1 MLDHDL
7 SKKSTLNALEARR
20 EPYWN
25 RVQGVDGLYLGYRK
39 LAVGGTWVA
48 RWRTD
53 EKKQKTH
60 SLGSG
65 PTYDQAINEAKEWA
79 RNLAGGVETVDL
91 TVGDVCR
98 AYVEWKK
105 ADKTEKAAKDAE
117 GRFKRLVY
125 GKPIS
130 KALLTKLKTTS
141 VRSWLNAQVVTD
153 GDEDEVRR
161 SRDSANRNLA
171 ALKAALNHALKERL
185 VVTDEGWKTVTPF
198 KGVGAKRDHFL
209 TTEQRKK
216 LLEACPDD
224 LRSLVT
230 ALLLTPAR
238 PGEIAS
244 ATAQD
249 FDRRNGAITLRGKTG
264 QREVTLSSQAVEFFA
279 EQARGKIGNAPL
291 LTRADGQ
298 SWNKDSWK
306 RPFKAALKKAGLPVD
321 MVAYSLRHTAISQ
334 LIQGGVDVFLIAK
347 MAGTSVAMIEKHY
360 GHLRHDH
367 TRQRLDRVQ
376 SI

>member
-65 PTYDQAINEAKEWA
+65 PTYDQAVNEAKEWA
-79 RNLAGGVETVDL
+79 RNLSGGVEAVDL
-91 TVGDVCR
+91 TVGDICR
-98 AYVEWKK
+98 GYIEWKK
-105 ADKTEKAAKDAE
+105 TDKAETAKDAE

-125 GKPIS
+125 GKPIG
-130 KALLTKLKTTS
+130 KVLLTKLKTKAL
-141 VRSWLNAQVVTD
+141 RDWLNGQVVTD
-153 GDEDEVRR
+153 GDEDEKRK
-161 SRDSANRNLA
+161 SKDSANRNLA
-171 ALKAALNHALKERL
+171 TFKAALNHALRDRL
-185 VVTDEGWKTVTPF
+185 VLTDEGWKTVTPF
-198 KGVGAKRDHFL
+198 KDVGDRRDHFL

-216 LLEACPDD
+216 LLDACPDD
-224 LRSLVT
+224 LRNLVT

-249 FDRRNGAITLRGKTG
+249 YDRLNGSLTLRGKTG
-264 QREVTLSSQAVEFFA
+264 ERVVTLSSQAVTFFA
-279 EQARGKIGNAPL
+279 EQAKDKIGNAPL

-298 SWNKDSWK
+298 EWNKDSWK
-306 RPFKAALKKAGLPVD
+306 RPFKAALKKAGLPGD
-321 MVAYSLRHTAISQ
+321 MVVYSLRHTAISR
-334 LIQGGVDVFLIAK
+334 LIQGGVDIFLIAK
-347 MAGTSVAMIEKHY
+347 MAGTSVNMIEKHY
-360 GHLRHDH
+360 GHLRHEH